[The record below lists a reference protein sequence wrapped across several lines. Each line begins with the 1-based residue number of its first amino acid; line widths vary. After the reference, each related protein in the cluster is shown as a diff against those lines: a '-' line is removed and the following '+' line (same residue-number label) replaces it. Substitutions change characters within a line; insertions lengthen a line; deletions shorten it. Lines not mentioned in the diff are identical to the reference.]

1 MEDCGW
7 RTRLFLSGPGCVEV
21 AALFAGSLLQTV
33 PLPGKQLCAASAVKV
48 AYASWTKGSSALLLA
63 VHSFAQAH
71 GVHDALME
79 EWGRS
84 QKPLLARSRFL
95 GRVAPKAWRFVG
107 EMEEISAAYEAS
119 GLPGGFHGAS
129 ASVYRRLAHLKGTLA
144 EAATAEGM
152 AVMLRE
158 DGAAE
163 EGPSQVEAKAVE
175 HGNAE
180 R

>member
-1 MEDCGW
+1 M
-7 RTRLFLSGPGCVEV
+7 RRSG
-21 AALFAGSLLQTV
+21 
-33 PLPGKQLCAASAVKV
+33 K
-48 AYASWTKGSSALLLA
+48 
-63 VHSFAQAH
+63 
-71 GVHDALME
+71 
-79 EWGRS
+79 
-84 QKPLLARSRFL
+84 
-95 GRVAPKAWRFVG
+95 
-107 EMEEISAAYEAS
+107 

-158 DGAAE
+158 DGAE

-175 HGNAE
+175 HGNVE